1 MNMILMLTQMETFRV
16 NKTLGSGYGAF
27 ILTDTEA
34 DTEIDKKWLV

>member
-1 MNMILMLTQMETFRV
+1 MNIILMLTQMETFRV
-16 NKTLGSGYGAF
+16 NKALSPGYGTF